1 MMKVVVVASLP
12 LLLLLLLLCSNSFED
27 AVTSVVVVDAMVV
40 TKPTSTRRRTAT
52 TVLTATVPTST
63 EERSKTV
70 SSTLTSTEST
80 STSTDS
86 TSTSTESTSS
96 SASSDDDALF
106 QLLIDQQQG
115 KKGHNNSF
123 PHHENKNRATSPAT
137 TIAPTATTT
146 TATTTTKSTAAAATA
161 TRITSPL
168 LDEYRDYEML
178 RPTQFENEFLEPF
191 FFQSGLERKLVI
203 VNRFIQVYTTLTK
216 AKQDWTLS
224 QAQRQA
230 VTGSVSVKEEEVS
243 PIARSTDKPDAA
255 EIQLCEAVASL
266 GPLAVKLG
274 QTLSQRPDIVG
285 KPACDALKRL
295 QTQNTPFP
303 NEQAFACIREAL
315 QYWDGPL
322 ATNMNILGEEEQYEY
337 STASTTTTTNG
348 TASIKPA
355 LFKYLSPEPI
365 ASASLGQVYKATT
378 HDGMSIAVKVQR
390 PNALS
395 LIAIDS
401 QCFRVGN
408 RIRNAYI
415 KWGEKSN
422 TVLNTLF
429 ATNLRMM
436 SDKKKKKKDTGAS
449 AGGMTEEEV
458 RSSQGSE
465 GTVASVI
472 DRVAR
477 DIKREMDYNV
487 EAANS
492 YQFRNSLKFLG
503 FVDTPDVILSTE
515 TLLLTKFIT
524 NGAHLSAINNT
535 AQELAMTRMAV
546 EACTASMVLTG
557 FVHADPHEGNL
568 MYDRETGKI
577 VFLDFGLMS
586 DIKEEVMEGFAR
598 GISSLL
604 SEDFQA
610 MTESFQDIDFVTTPV
625 MHRQSV
631 EELWTVDAQ
640 YQLPQLAT
648 ELETNMKATS
658 GGLSRFGALTTVLN
672 KKISPTWLVFT
683 PPYVLLLIRTFLTLE
698 GIAAQVDPDFNIYQ
712 MSLPWVVRRSL
723 SPSTTKGIQTLRN
736 TILTSKNQIQ
746 WERFVELASSL
757 SESSAS
763 SSSPPPSPQS
773 DTTSTP
779 TSSTAAVES
788 PTSDSTNTIAGDD
801 TPQQKK
807 QQEYDSAR
815 NDAMKDAVGTLLGSL
830 EGKALRSVLK
840 DIDTPDLLWKLSS
853 KQGRPIVKMTTE
865 KVIEKWR
872 STRSSSKTGTS
883 FFSKLLSFKRKI
895 QQKELSSLSSSSL
908 LQSKDNEEY
917 HKQVMMIT
925 TADSDDNKIQTT
937 EVETTAA
944 APITIEGGREVEQEE
959 TEIKNSVTIENYRPI
974 SEECKQLRK
983 RQIQRTKLV
992 TNILI
997 RRQLK
1002 SCLLSVKGLLGM
1014 TRLSLSILQIM
1025 TSIFVHKMIHKIK
1038 LMTTI
1043 PTTTKSSPLF
1053 GTT

>member
-1 MMKVVVVASLP
+1 
-12 LLLLLLLLCSNSFED
+12 
-27 AVTSVVVVDAMVV
+27 
-40 TKPTSTRRRTAT
+40 
-52 TVLTATVPTST
+52 
-63 EERSKTV
+63 
-70 SSTLTSTEST
+70 
-80 STSTDS
+80 
-86 TSTSTESTSS
+86 
-96 SASSDDDALF
+96 
-106 QLLIDQQQG
+106 
-115 KKGHNNSF
+115 
-123 PHHENKNRATSPAT
+123 
-137 TIAPTATTT
+137 
-146 TATTTTKSTAAAATA
+146 
-161 TRITSPL
+161 
-168 LDEYRDYEML
+168 
-178 RPTQFENEFLEPF
+178 
-191 FFQSGLERKLVI
+191 
-203 VNRFIQVYTTLTK
+203 
-216 AKQDWTLS
+216 
-224 QAQRQA
+224 
-230 VTGSVSVKEEEVS
+230 
-243 PIARSTDKPDAA
+243 
-255 EIQLCEAVASL
+255 
-266 GPLAVKLG
+266 
-274 QTLSQRPDIVG
+274 
-285 KPACDALKRL
+285 
-295 QTQNTPFP
+295 
-303 NEQAFACIREAL
+303 
-315 QYWDGPL
+315 
-322 ATNMNILGEEEQYEY
+322 
-337 STASTTTTTNG
+337 
-348 TASIKPA
+348 
-355 LFKYLSPEPI
+355 
-365 ASASLGQVYKATT
+365 
-378 HDGMSIAVKVQR
+378 
-390 PNALS
+390 
-395 LIAIDS
+395 
-401 QCFRVGN
+401 
-408 RIRNAYI
+408 
-415 KWGEKSN
+415 
-422 TVLNTLF
+422 
-429 ATNLRMM
+429 
-436 SDKKKKKKDTGAS
+436 
-449 AGGMTEEEV
+449 
-458 RSSQGSE
+458 
-465 GTVASVI
+465 
-472 DRVAR
+472 
-477 DIKREMDYNV
+477 V

-503 FVDTPDVILSTE
+503 FVDTPDVLLSTE

-586 DIKEEVMEGFAR
+586 DIKEDVMEGFAR

-757 SESSAS
+757 SEASAS
-763 SSSPPPSPQS
+763 SAPQS

-779 TSSTAAVES
+779 TSSTASVES
-788 PTSDSTNTIAGDD
+788 PTSDSTNTIAGDDD

-853 KQGRPIVKMTTE
+853 KQGRPIVQMTTE
-865 KVIEKWR
+865 KILEKWR
-872 STRSSSKTGTS
+872 SSRSRSSKTGTS
-883 FFSKLLSFKRKI
+883 FFSKLLFFKRKI
-895 QQKELSSLSSSSL
+895 QQKESSPLTSL

-917 HKQVMMIT
+917 HKQVMMIR

-937 EVETTAA
+937 ETETT
-944 APITIEGGREVEQEE
+944 APITIEGGLEAEQEE

-1002 SCLLSVKGLLGM
+1002 SCLVSVKGLLGM

>member
-1 MMKVVVVASLP
+1 
-12 LLLLLLLLCSNSFED
+12 
-27 AVTSVVVVDAMVV
+27 
-40 TKPTSTRRRTAT
+40 
-52 TVLTATVPTST
+52 
-63 EERSKTV
+63 
-70 SSTLTSTEST
+70 
-80 STSTDS
+80 
-86 TSTSTESTSS
+86 
-96 SASSDDDALF
+96 
-106 QLLIDQQQG
+106 
-115 KKGHNNSF
+115 
-123 PHHENKNRATSPAT
+123 
-137 TIAPTATTT
+137 
-146 TATTTTKSTAAAATA
+146 
-161 TRITSPL
+161 
-168 LDEYRDYEML
+168 
-178 RPTQFENEFLEPF
+178 
-191 FFQSGLERKLVI
+191 
-203 VNRFIQVYTTLTK
+203 
-216 AKQDWTLS
+216 
-224 QAQRQA
+224 
-230 VTGSVSVKEEEVS
+230 
-243 PIARSTDKPDAA
+243 
-255 EIQLCEAVASL
+255 
-266 GPLAVKLG
+266 
-274 QTLSQRPDIVG
+274 
-285 KPACDALKRL
+285 
-295 QTQNTPFP
+295 
-303 NEQAFACIREAL
+303 
-315 QYWDGPL
+315 
-322 ATNMNILGEEEQYEY
+322 MNILGEEEQYEY
-337 STASTTTTTNG
+337 STNENKNG

-355 LFKYLSPEPI
+355 LFHYLSPEPI

-378 HDGMSIAVKVQR
+378 HDGLEIAVKVQR

-408 RIRNAYI
+408 KIRNAYI
-415 KWGEKSN
+415 KWGETSN
-422 TVLNTLF
+422 TLLNTLF

-436 SDKKKKKKDTGAS
+436 SGKKKKKKDTGES

-458 RSSQGSE
+458 RASQGSE

-503 FVDTPDVILSTE
+503 FVDTPDVLLSTE

-586 DIKEEVMEGFAR
+586 DIKEDVMEGFAR

-757 SESSAS
+757 SEASAS
-763 SSSPPPSPQS
+763 SAPQS

-779 TSSTAAVES
+779 TSSTASVES
-788 PTSDSTNTIAGDD
+788 PTSDSTNTIAGDDD

-853 KQGRPIVKMTTE
+853 KQGRPIVQMTTE
-865 KVIEKWR
+865 KILEKWQ
-872 STRSSSKTGTS
+872 STRSSSKTSTS
-883 FFSKLLSFKRKI
+883 FFSKLISFKQKI
-895 QQKELSSLSSSSL
+895 QQKESSPLTSL

-925 TADSDDNKIQTT
+925 TTADSDDNKIQTT
-937 EVETTAA
+937 ETETT
-944 APITIEGGREVEQEE
+944 APITIEGGLEAEQEE

-1002 SCLLSVKGLLGM
+1002 SCLVSVKGLLGM